1 MQLAHGGQLLDAM
14 PTQQVPTEEWQPCH
28 MCQQASVNL

>member
-28 MCQQASVNL
+28 IMPDVSAS

>member
-14 PTQQVPTEEWQPCH
+14 PTQQVPTRSGSRAICVSKL
-28 MCQQASVNL
+28 A